1 MEMNELFKKANDGLM
16 KASRVLVV
24 SHRKPDSDTLGAA
37 IAVKIWLE
45 KVGKIVTLA
54 CADKPSRVFSFLP
67 SIKEYRDEFELKDFD
82 YIVCVDCGA
91 SYMTNFHLKYPD
103 FFTSGIPILNID
115 HHASND
121 NFGTINLVDISA
133 PSATTI
139 VYRFFKFIGIEID
152 KDIATCLLSG
162 VYSDTGS
169 FMHSNTCQEVFE
181 IAADLISVGADFKTI
196 VKSLFKSNTV
206 TGLKLWGRVLEKAFK
221 TPDDVVVS
229 VIKEDEY
236 STCDASP
243 DQLSGVIDYL
253 NMVPDTRFAVL
264 LNEDRNG
271 NVKGSFRTR
280 LDDIDLSKIVSD
292 FGGGGHPKASGFSM
306 KGKLVEEMKY
316 SIIDENSNKKILE
329 F

>member
-1 MEMNELFKKANDGLM
+1 MTELFERANDGLR
-16 KASRVLVV
+16 KASKVLVI

-37 IAVKIWLE
+37 LAIKIWLE
-45 KVGKIVTLA
+45 RMGKTVTLA
-54 CADKPSRVFSFLP
+54 CVDKPSKVFSFLP
-67 SIKEYRDEFELKDFD
+67 SISEYRDEFELKDFD
-82 YIVCVDCGA
+82 YVVCVDCGA

-103 FFTSGIPILNID
+103 LYTSGIPVLNID

-121 NFGTINLVDISA
+121 NFGTINIVDIDA

-139 VYRFFKFIGIEID
+139 VYRFFKFLGVEMD

-169 FMHSNTCQEVFE
+169 FMHSNTSQEVFE
-181 IAADLISVGADFKTI
+181 IAADLISKGADFKII

-206 TGLKLWGRVLEKAFK
+206 NGLKLWGRVMEKAFK

-253 NMVPDTRFAVL
+253 NMVPGTRFAVL
-264 LNEDRNG
+264 LNEDRRG

-280 LDDIDLSKIVSD
+280 LDDLDLSKVVRD

-306 KGKLVEEMKY
+306 KGKLVEEVKY
-316 SIIDENSNKKILE
+316 SIVDEDFNKKILE

>member
-1 MEMNELFKKANDGLM
+1 MTELFEGAKNGLM
-16 KASRVLVV
+16 KANKILVV

-37 IAVKIWLE
+37 LAVKIWLT
-45 KVGKIVTLA
+45 KIGKTVTLA
-54 CADKPSRVFSFLP
+54 CTDKPSKVFSFLP
-67 SIKEYRDEFELKDFD
+67 YVGEYVDEFELKDFD
-82 YIVCVDCGA
+82 YLVCVDCGA
-91 SYMTNFHLKYPD
+91 SYMTNFHIKYPD
-103 FFTSGIPILNID
+103 LYTSGIPVLNID

-121 NFGTINLVDISA
+121 NFGTINIVDTDA

-139 VYRFFKFIGIEID
+139 IYRFFKFIDVEMD

-169 FMHSNTCQEVFE
+169 FMHSNTSQEVFE
-181 IAADLISVGADFKTI
+181 IAADLISKGADFKTI
-196 VKSLFKSNTV
+196 VKLLFKSNTV
-206 TGLKLWGRVLEKAFK
+206 NGLKLWGRVMEKAFK
-221 TPDDVVVS
+221 TPDNVVVS
-229 VIKEDEY
+229 VIKEEEY

-253 NMVPDTRFAVL
+253 NMVPGTRFAVL
-264 LNEDRNG
+264 LNEDRRG

-280 LDDIDLSKIVSD
+280 LDDVDLSKVVKD

-306 KGKLVEEMKY
+306 KGKLVEDVRY
-316 SIIDENSNKKILE
+316 SIVDEDLNKKILE

>member
-1 MEMNELFKKANDGLM
+1 MTELFKEINNGLM
-16 KASRVLVV
+16 KARRVLVV

-37 IAVKIWLE
+37 ISLKLWLVKF
-45 KVGKIVTLA
+45 GKNVTLA
-54 CADKPSRVFSFLP
+54 CVDRPSKVFSFLP
-67 SIKEYRDEFELKDFD
+67 SINEYVDEFELKDFD
-82 YIVCVDCGA
+82 YLVFVDCGA

-103 FFTSGIPILNID
+103 LFTSGIPIVNID

-121 NFGTINLVDISA
+121 NFGTINLVDVSA

-139 VYRFFKFIGIEID
+139 VYRFLKFLDAEID
-152 KDIATCLLSG
+152 KDMATCLLSG

-169 FMHSNTCQEVFE
+169 FMHSNTCKEVFD
-181 IAADLISVGADFKTI
+181 IAGDLIFKGADFKVI
-196 VKSLFKSNTV
+196 VKSLFRSNTIN
-206 TGLKLWGRVLEKAFK
+206 GLKLWGRVLEKAFK
-221 TPDDVVVS
+221 TSDDVVVS
-229 VIKEDEY
+229 VIKEEEY

-253 NMVPDTRFAVL
+253 NMVPATRFAVL
-264 LNEDRNG
+264 LNEDRKG

-280 LDDIDLSKIVSD
+280 LDDLDLSKVVAD

-306 KGKLVEEMKY
+306 KGKLVEEVRY
-316 SIIDENSNKKILE
+316 SIVDEDSNKKTLE

>member
-1 MEMNELFKKANDGLM
+1 MKELFREANNGLI
-16 KASRVLVV
+16 KASKILVV

-37 IAVKIWLE
+37 LSLKIWLE
-45 KVGKIVTLA
+45 KMGKAVTLA
-54 CADKPSRVFSFLP
+54 CSDKPSKVFSFLP
-67 SIKEYRDEFELKDFD
+67 FVGEYVDEFELKDFD
-82 YIVCVDCGA
+82 YMICTDCGA

-103 FFTSGIPILNID
+103 FFNSGITILNID

-121 NFGTINLVDISA
+121 NFGTINIVDVLA

-139 VYRFFKFIGIEID
+139 VYRFFKFLGVEID
-152 KDIATCLLSG
+152 KDMATCLLSG

-169 FMHSNTCQEVFE
+169 FMHSNTSQEVFE
-181 IAADLISVGADFKTI
+181 IASDLILKGADFRAI
-196 VKSLFKSNTV
+196 VKLLFKSNTV
-206 TGLKLWGRVLEKAFK
+206 NGLRLWGRVMEKAFK

-236 STCDASP
+236 SSCDASP

-253 NMVPDTRFAVL
+253 NMVPGARFAVL
-264 LNEDRNG
+264 LNEDRKG

-280 LDDIDLSKIVSD
+280 LDDVDLSKVVAD
-292 FGGGGHPKASGFSM
+292 FGGGGHSKASGFSM
-306 KGKLVEEMKY
+306 KGKLVEEVKY
-316 SIIDENSNKKILE
+316 SIVDENSNKKVLE